1 MSSPVVGI
9 IGNHYLINDDY
20 PVHAS
25 GDMNAW
31 AVREVSDA
39 LPIIILPDQNLA
51 PIDDIME
58 TCDGFVFTCLLYTSP
73 SPRDVE
79 ETRMPSSA

>member
-9 IGNHYLINDDY
+9 IGNHYLIHDDY

-58 TCDGFVFTCLLYTSP
+58 TCDGFVFTGGRRNVHP
-73 SPRDVE
+73 KE
-79 ETRMPSSA
+79 

>member
-1 MSSPVVGI
+1 MSNPVVGI
-9 IGNHYLINDDY
+9 IGNHYLIHDDY

-39 LPIIILPDQNLA
+39 LPIIILPDQNLVQSLFA
-51 PIDDIME
+51 QTAEWIIYRLKI
-58 TCDGFVFTCLLYTSP
+58 FV
-73 SPRDVE
+73 
-79 ETRMPSSA
+79 